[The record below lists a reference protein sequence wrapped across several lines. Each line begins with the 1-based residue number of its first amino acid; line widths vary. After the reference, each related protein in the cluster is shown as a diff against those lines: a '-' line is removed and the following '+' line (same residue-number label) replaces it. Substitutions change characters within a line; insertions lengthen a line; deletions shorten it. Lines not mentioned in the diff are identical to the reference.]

1 MKFTQ
6 EDRKDLVWS
15 MRKTLLDHVRSN
27 KGLTE
32 SKRISA
38 ENFIVNEATYEQL
51 LNLVYNPQRDTKYQ
65 SASVLEGV
73 ALESYK
79 TFISEASKIALEA
92 KRTAKNKI
100 VKESEEAAEEKK
112 EEEKKEE
119 EKVEEPAQE
128 NVLESIFLEAEVVIP
143 SSDAAPMTSA
153 QRGIPT
159 VPAKKT
165 VGQKLRGA
173 GSEVGKFVTSTGGQL
188 TNKAGEKGLARAK
201 TFSKGAGKVAIPVA
215 ALTAGAYMMK
225 RHSDKKKAAAAPV
238 A

>member
-51 LNLVYNPQRDTKYQ
+51 LNLVYNPERDSKYQ

-79 TFISEASKIALEA
+79 TFISEAAKVMDKSKVKTEGNVFEAVFLEYLA
-92 KRTAKNKI
+92 PGQVAQFAGKEHTPVANAITSTVDKAATGLKTGVDKATTGLKTGVEKSGNMLSRAGNKI
-100 VKESEEAAEEKK
+100 VNNK
-112 EEEKKEE
+112 
-119 EKVEEPAQE
+119 
-128 NVLESIFLEAEVVIP
+128 
-143 SSDAAPMTSA
+143 
-153 QRGIPT
+153 G
-159 VPAKKT
+159 KT
-165 VGQKLRGA
+165 ALAVGGTL
-173 GSEVGKFVTSTGGQL
+173 
-188 TNKAGEKGLARAK
+188 
-201 TFSKGAGKVAIPVA
+201 A
-215 ALTAGAYMMK
+215 ALGTAKYLSN
-225 RHSDKKKAAAAPV
+225 RHKAKKAAAAQ
-238 A
+238 AAQ